1 MLCLEFPPV
10 NTTGNYRSAGF
21 AMAFS
26 KSGHD
31 VEVITTTVESGLET
45 FNKGVDDTLLAGL
58 ESIKVHR
65 YPIKSISK
73 FFSQGIGNAIRIWWN
88 STDSIDKRWY
98 YGKNKRR
105 MQEVV
110 KRFKPDVLYVSLP
123 PFSIAR
129 VAIDLKSQHSLPL
142 ITDMRDAWS
151 LWATSPYS
159 TRYHYKKVKRL
170 ERALFNASDAILGV
184 TQQLVDDFKTQHPS
198 IIENK
203 FHVVFNGYDK
213 NNVQIK
219 TEEKHP
225 VVPPT
230 FTIGYV
236 GSFYYDPGSDASMAS
251 AWHKRSGLKKF
262 WFSPTE
268 RVLGIQKP
276 SFFFEG
282 NGIAQ
287 SEIPRP

>member
-58 ESIKVHR
+58 EIIKVHR

-184 TQQLVDDFKTQHPS
+184 TQQLVDDFKT
-198 IIENK
+198 
-203 FHVVFNGYDK
+203 
-213 NNVQIK
+213 
-219 TEEKHP
+219 
-225 VVPPT
+225 
-230 FTIGYV
+230 
-236 GSFYYDPGSDASMAS
+236 
-251 AWHKRSGLKKF
+251 
-262 WFSPTE
+262 
-268 RVLGIQKP
+268 
-276 SFFFEG
+276 
-282 NGIAQ
+282 
-287 SEIPRP
+287 